1 MKRSLESSGDP
12 SDPPEE
18 GGSSKKT
25 QASKIAPAVGWCFTW
40 FGFPPN
46 WKECLE
52 QKQGYLRG
60 WCGGV
65 ETCPNTGREHIQG
78 YLEFSKK
85 NRPTVLDLPSLHF
98 EKARAGKERNVEY
111 TRKDGIWAFWGTC
124 CIPTKYREELA
135 ELYPWELE
143 MLTLVEPAPDK
154 RSIYWVW
161 DEAGNVGKTT
171 WLKHLISCRPELRCI
186 VSGGKAADVQM
197 QVVDYVENNQG
208 QYPRLI
214 VYNLPRSFKTEYLC
228 WHALE
233 SLKDMCFFSGK
244 FKGGMIC
251 GPCPHLFVFANEPP
265 DYMKMSMDRWK
276 VAKIVD
282 KSLVWDDLKDLA

>member
-1 MKRSLESSGDP
+1 
-12 SDPPEE
+12 
-18 GGSSKKT
+18 
-25 QASKIAPAVGWCFTW
+25 
-40 FGFPPN
+40 
-46 WKECLE
+46 
-52 QKQGYLRG
+52 
-60 WCGGV
+60 
-65 ETCPNTGREHIQG
+65 
-78 YLEFSKK
+78 
-85 NRPTVLDLPSLHF
+85 
-98 EKARAGKERNVEY
+98 
-111 TRKDGIWAFWGTC
+111 
-124 CIPTKYREELA
+124 
-135 ELYPWELE
+135 
-143 MLTLVEPAPDK
+143 
-154 RSIYWVW
+154 
-161 DEAGNVGKTT
+161 
-171 WLKHLISCRPELRCI
+171 
-186 VSGGKAADVQM
+186 M